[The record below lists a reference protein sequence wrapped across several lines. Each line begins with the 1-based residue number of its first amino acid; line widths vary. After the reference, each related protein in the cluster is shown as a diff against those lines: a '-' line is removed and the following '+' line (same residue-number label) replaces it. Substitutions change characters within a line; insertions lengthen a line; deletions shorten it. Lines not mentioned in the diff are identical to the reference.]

1 MQSKNKTIRKVL
13 RTAGVF
19 FALVL
24 VYLLMAIP
32 FRVMTVIPGFTEI
45 RPVQLLKPVYGVFFG
60 IPGCFAFAVG
70 NLIGDMLGDSLK
82 WSSIAGFAANFAGP
96 FVFWLFWS
104 RLSKTVFSLRTGK
117 DLLKQLAVTVASAAS
132 ESLLITPVVML
143 VYADVNAALFA
154 ATVFLNGT
162 VFPLLLGIPL
172 MILMQEEFG
181 FRPCAARRVP
191 H

>member
-1 MQSKNKTIRKVL
+1 MRSERSRSKGL
-13 RTAGVF
+13 RTAGTF
-19 FALVL
+19 LALVF

-32 FRVMTVIPGFTEI
+32 FKVLVVIPGFTEI
-45 RPVQLLKPVYGVFFG
+45 RPVLLLKPVYGIFFG
-60 IPGCFAFAVG
+60 IPGCLAFAVG
-70 NLIGDMLGDSLK
+70 NFIGDLIGDSLR

-96 FVFWLFWS
+96 FVYWLYWS
-104 RLSKTVFSLRTGK
+104 RFSRTAFSLRTGK
-117 DLLKQLAVTVASAAS
+117 DLLRQLAVTVVSAAL

-143 VYADVNAALFA
+143 AYSDVDGMLFA

-181 FRPCAARRVP
+181 FRPAHAPTRR
-191 H
+191 

>member
-1 MQSKNKTIRKVL
+1 MKSKNKRFHKGL
-13 RTAGVF
+13 RTAGLF
-19 FALVL
+19 FALVFAYL
-24 VYLLMAIP
+24 VLAIP

-60 IPGCFAFAVG
+60 IPGCLAFAFG
-70 NLIGDMLGDSLK
+70 NLIGDLLGDSLR

-104 RLSKTVFSLRTGK
+104 RLSKTPFSLRTGT
-117 DLLKQLAVTVASAAS
+117 DLLKHLVTTVVSAFT

-143 VYADVNAALFA
+143 VYADVDAMLFA
-154 ATVFLNGT
+154 ITVFLNGT

-181 FRPCAARRVP
+181 FRPCANRYAP
-191 H
+191 L

>member
-1 MQSKNKTIRKVL
+1 MESKNKRFQQGVH
-13 RTAGVF
+13 TAGVF
-19 FALVL
+19 LALVV
-24 VYLLMAIP
+24 VYLVLAVP

-70 NLIGDMLGDSLK
+70 NLIGDLLGDSLR

-104 RLSKTVFSLRTGK
+104 RVSKTPFALRTGG
-117 DLLKQLAVTVASAAS
+117 DLRKQLAATVASGAVEA
-132 ESLLITPVVML
+132 LLITPVVML
-143 VYADVNAALFA
+143 VYADVDAGLFA

-172 MILMQEEFG
+172 MILMREEFS
-181 FRPCAARRVP
+181 FLPCANRHAP
-191 H
+191 L

>member
-1 MQSKNKTIRKVL
+1 MESKNKRFQQGFH
-13 RTAGVF
+13 TAGIF
-19 FALVL
+19 LALVV
-24 VYLLMAIP
+24 VYLVLAVP

-70 NLIGDMLGDSLK
+70 NLIGDLLGDSLR

-104 RLSKTVFSLRTGK
+104 RVSKTPFALRTGG
-117 DLLKQLAVTVASAAS
+117 DLLKQLAATVASGAVEA
-132 ESLLITPVVML
+132 LLITPVVML
-143 VYADVNAALFA
+143 VYADVDAGLFA

-172 MILMQEEFG
+172 MILMREEFG
-181 FRPCAARRVP
+181 FRPCANRHAP
-191 H
+191 L

>member
-1 MQSKNKTIRKVL
+1 MQSKNKRFHETL
-13 RTAGVF
+13 RTAGLFLV
-19 FALVL
+19 LVL
-24 VYLLMAIP
+24 VYLILAVP

-60 IPGCFAFAVG
+60 IPGCLAFAVG
-70 NLIGDMLGDSLK
+70 NLIGDLLGDSLK

-104 RLSKTVFSLRTGK
+104 RLSKTTFSLRRGK
-117 DLLKQLAVTVASAAS
+117 DLLKQLAVTAASAAS

-191 H
+191 L